1 MIVCILRK
9 LIDMYMTTEDEDKPD
24 PKRSTPRKKKQA
36 RKVKTA
42 KQKGDDEYKLKI
54 QKALEANLIEY
65 AQKKRLSQKQITV
78 INSYIEEH
86 LSCFVL
92 IGYTCAGEPI
102 TLVNAPTVKDSDSL
116 GTALQKFLM
125 KYVDPPGQQPPMY

>member
-1 MIVCILRK
+1 MH
-9 LIDMYMTTEDEDKPD
+9 MTTEDDETPESKKP
-24 PKRSTPRKKKQA
+24 TTRKKKVVN
-36 RKVKTA
+36 KSKPV
-42 KQKGDDEYKLKI
+42 KQKGDDEYKRKI
-54 QKALEANLIEY
+54 QKALEAYLIEY

-78 INSYIEEH
+78 INSFIEEH

-92 IGYTCAGEPI
+92 LGYTCAGEPV

-125 KYVDPPGQQPPMY
+125 KYVDPPPQQPPLY

>member
-1 MIVCILRK
+1 
-9 LIDMYMTTEDEDKPD
+9 MYMTTEDDEKPV
-24 PKRSTPRKKKQA
+24 PKKSTSRKKRTPSKSKPPKQP
-36 RKVKTA
+36 
-42 KQKGDDEYKLKI
+42 GDDEYKRKI

-78 INSYIEEH
+78 INSFIEEH

-92 IGYTCAGEPI
+92 IGYTCAGEPV

-125 KYVDPPGQQPPMY
+125 KYVDPPVQPPPPY

>member
-1 MIVCILRK
+1 MIVCMLRR
-9 LIDMYMTTEDEDKPD
+9 LINMRMTTEDDEKPE
-24 PKRSTPRKKKQA
+24 PKKNSPRKKKVG
-36 RKVKTA
+36 RKSPPS
-42 KQKGDDEYKLKI
+42 KQPGDEEYKRKI

-78 INSYIEEH
+78 INSFIEEH

-92 IGYTCAGEPI
+92 LGYTCAGEPV

-125 KYVDPPGQQPPMY
+125 KYIDPPQQLPPY

>member
-1 MIVCILRK
+1 
-9 LIDMYMTTEDEDKPD
+9 MTTEDDEKPG
-24 PKRSTPRKKKQA
+24 PKKNPPRKKKVG
-36 RKVKTA
+36 RKSPPS
-42 KQKGDDEYKLKI
+42 KQPGDDEYKRKI

-78 INSYIEEH
+78 INSFIEEH

-92 IGYTCAGEPI
+92 LGYTCAGEPV

-125 KYVDPPGQQPPMY
+125 KYVDPPQQPPLY

>member
-1 MIVCILRK
+1 MHMTAEDDEKPEPKKPGGRK
-9 LIDMYMTTEDEDKPD
+9 
-24 PKRSTPRKKKQA
+24 KRAPRKSPPEKH
-36 RKVKTA
+36 
-42 KQKGDDEYKLKI
+42 KGDDEYKRKI

-78 INSYIEEH
+78 INSFIEEH

-92 IGYTCAGEPI
+92 LGYTCAGAPV

-125 KYVDPPGQQPPMY
+125 KYVDPPTQQPPLY

>member
-1 MIVCILRK
+1 MLRG
-9 LIDMYMTTEDEDKPD
+9 LIDMHMTTEDDEPPEEKKPA
-24 PKRSTPRKKKQA
+24 PRKKSPPSKRKQS
-36 RKVKTA
+36 
-42 KQKGDDEYKLKI
+42 KQKGDEEYKRKI

-92 IGYTCAGEPI
+92 IGYTCSGEPV

-125 KYVDPPGQQPPMY
+125 KYIDPPSQQQLPPY

>member
-1 MIVCILRK
+1 MR
-9 LIDMYMTTEDEDKPD
+9 MTAEDEESPKPK
-24 PKRSTPRKKKQA
+24 KRVARIKKTTKKTPPG
-36 RKVKTA
+36 
-42 KQKGDDEYKLKI
+42 KQKGDDEYKKKI

-92 IGYTCAGEPI
+92 IGYTCAGEPV

-125 KYVDPPGQQPPMY
+125 KYVDPPPSPPQF

>member
-1 MIVCILRK
+1 
-9 LIDMYMTTEDEDKPD
+9 MYMTTEDDDKPE
-24 PKRSTPRKKKQA
+24 PKKTTSRKKKVV
-36 RKVKTA
+36 RKSKSV
-42 KQKGDDEYKLKI
+42 KQKGDDEYKRKI

-78 INSYIEEH
+78 INSFIEEH

-92 IGYTCAGEPI
+92 LGYTCAGEPV

-125 KYVDPPGQQPPMY
+125 KYVDPPPQQPPLY

>member
-1 MIVCILRK
+1 
-9 LIDMYMTTEDEDKPD
+9 MTIEEEPSKPDKPPRRKRAAGK
-24 PKRSTPRKKKQA
+24 PKPKGSKSDEMYKK
-36 RKVKTA
+36 
-42 KQKGDDEYKLKI
+42 KI

-78 INSYIEEH
+78 INSFIEEH

-92 IGYTCAGEPI
+92 LGYTCAGEPV

-125 KYVDPPGQQPPMY
+125 KYVEPPPGQQPPLF